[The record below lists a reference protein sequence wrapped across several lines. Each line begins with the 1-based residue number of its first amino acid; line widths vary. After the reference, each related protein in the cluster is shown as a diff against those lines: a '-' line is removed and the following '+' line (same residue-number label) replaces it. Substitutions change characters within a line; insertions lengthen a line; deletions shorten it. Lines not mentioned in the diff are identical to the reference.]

1 MCVWTQTVGPSATP
15 FLVEVFSHPFATAAT
30 PAGEA
35 IRVRIA
41 GALGWMGRRK
51 GIDGA
56 ENEVRS
62 ALPLSWLQPLIPR
75 R

>member
-1 MCVWTQTVGPSATP
+1 
-15 FLVEVFSHPFATAAT
+15 
-30 PAGEA
+30 
-35 IRVRIA
+35 
-41 GALGWMGRRK
+41 MGRRK